1 MIIIENRVLVELI
14 FLDVMEVIDVN
25 DFICLFI
32 LIRSFIFIK
41 YVIIIKIGRLIINS
55 VKIVV

>member
-25 DFICLFI
+25 DFICLFF

>member
-1 MIIIENRVLVELI
+1 MIIIVNRVLVELI

-25 DFICLFI
+25 DFICLFF